1 MDTNNTNTANT
12 NTDTTATSGAKKRFL
27 PAEVGLDAKGK
38 PHAFHVEG
46 YVGNPPYYAP
56 ADGDEK
62 KAYLGFSIGI
72 GQEAD
77 RLYALAMGMYDA
89 NKEYD
94 GGTFVKVK
102 AFGKIAEEFSQTC
115 VKGLRVAVS
124 GAVDKEKYTKKD
136 GTEAENIVILAAN
149 IVVMG
154 SKSVEAILNDNISV
168 ATRVYTGKD
177 GVERAQ
183 SMAEG
188 LCGTVKQNWGL
199 KESNGKTYLALSVRA
214 NMSAE
219 KVFDL
224 VTGKYSKDKEYKDNV
239 RQMNVTLFGKQAT
252 ALASILRPG
261 AEVVMT
267 GPVKDREYNGETTYQ
282 MLPRIISIM
291 KFAPK
296 EDNSDTAAAAPAGSA
311 AAAMEVP
318 AENAG
323 FAAYEDD
330 DGELPF

>member
-12 NTDTTATSGAKKRFL
+12 AATATGTAKKRFL

-46 YVGNPPYYAP
+46 YVGNPPYFTP

-62 KAYLGFSIGI
+62 KAYLGFSLGI

-77 RLYALAMGMYDA
+77 RLYALATGTYNADT
-89 NKEYD
+89 EYG
-94 GGTFVKVK
+94 GGTFIKVK

-115 VKGLRVAVS
+115 DKGLRVAVS
-124 GAVDKEKYTKKD
+124 GTVEKETFKNKKTGED
-136 GTEAENIVILAAN
+136 GENVVILAAN
-149 IVVMG
+149 IVIMG
-154 SKSVEAILNDNISV
+154 SKSVEAILNDSISV
-168 ATRVYTGKD
+168 ATRVFTGKD
-177 GVERAQ
+177 GVERSQ
-183 SMAEG
+183 PMAEG
-188 LCGTVKQNWGL
+188 LCGTVKQSWGL
-199 KESNGKTYLALSVRA
+199 KESNGKTYLSLSVRA
-214 NMSAE
+214 NMPAE

-224 VTGKYSKDKEYKDNV
+224 VTGKYSKDKEYKDNM

-252 ALASILRPG
+252 ALAGILRTG

-267 GPVKDREYNGETTYQ
+267 GPVNDREYNGEISYQ

-291 KFAPK
+291 KFASK
-296 EDNSDTAAAAPAGSA
+296 DSADAAAATSAPAGSA
-311 AAAMEVP
+311 AAAMEAP